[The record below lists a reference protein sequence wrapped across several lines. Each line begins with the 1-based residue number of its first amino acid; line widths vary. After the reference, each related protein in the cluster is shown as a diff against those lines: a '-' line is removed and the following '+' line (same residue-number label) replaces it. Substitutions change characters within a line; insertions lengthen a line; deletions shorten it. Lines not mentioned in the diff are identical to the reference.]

1 MIKMVCDKCG
11 KEVYS
16 VAFPHLPQTS
26 KILITSGINTRE
38 YDLCKSCLW
47 KVREFIT
54 ADTPQTEEP
63 YIDIETGI
71 LHWCGWE
78 YRRIED
84 EPQTDCGWK

>member
-54 ADTPQTEEP
+54 ADTPQTETDKQMLSYWE
-63 YIDIETGI
+63 DRAKETY
-71 LHWCGWE
+71 L
-78 YRRIED
+78 RED
-84 EPQTDCGWK
+84 TPQTDCGWK